1 MNKEGTWSLDILYKG
16 FDDSKLEKDF
26 KNLEEICKSYDSFAK
41 ELQKTDVTESSVADI
56 AANIEKSFKLEEQL
70 SLLISDI
77 YSFASLNQTTDTT
90 NPDCNKVM
98 ERAIKLLNSTT
109 IADTI
114 IKKYISKVEK
124 LDEVIA
130 SNDYLKQFSYRLNNI
145 KKDAKYDLS
154 EDVEDALA
162 KMDMCAGS
170 AWNDQWQYITSTV
183 KVDYNGETTTLS
195 AIRNLA
201 YDADM
206 TVRKAA
212 YDAELACYDKI
223 KDAAAFSLNSIKM
236 QTLTGCELRGYESPL
251 QRTLYNSR
259 MKKETLDA
267 LISAMK
273 EYLPKFHE
281 YLKAKA
287 KALGHTGSLPW
298 YDMFAPLGS
307 NDKKYTV
314 EEAREYLLNIFHTF
328 DTDLESMVRTAF
340 DEDWID
346 FYPKQGKVGGA
357 FCAGLE
363 GHKQSRILTNFDGS
377 FSDIVTLAHELG
389 HAYHNMNIEDNSV
402 LNMSYSMPV
411 AETASTFNENVIVSG
426 AIAEATDK
434 NVKLALMESQ
444 LSDTAQIICDI
455 YSRYLFETYVFE
467 GRENGFMFADELCEL
482 MHKAQVEAYGDGIT
496 EDTLHPY
503 MWACKSHYYSA
514 GLSFYN
520 FPYAFGGLF
529 ARGLYTR
536 YKSEGASFIPKYRE
550 MLKNT
555 PLCDVEEAAK
565 IVGIDLTDINFWRE
579 SLESYAKQIDEFVKL
594 VG

>member
-16 FDDSKLEKDF
+16 FDDPKLEADF
-26 KNLEEICKSYDSFAK
+26 NELEAYCKEMND
-41 ELQKTDVTESSVADI
+41 LCSSLSNGDKST
-56 AANIEKSFKLEEQL
+56 NIEKGLKLSEKINVI
-70 SLLISDI
+70 ISDI
-77 YSFASLNQTTDTT
+77 YSFASLNQSTNTT
-90 NPDCNKVM
+90 NPECNKVI
-98 ERAIKLLNSTT
+98 ERAIKLANTTT
-109 IADTI
+109 IATTIFNKYVADTDNLEEI
-114 IKKYISKVEK
+114 IS
-124 LDEVIA
+124 
-130 SNDYLKQFSYRLNNI
+130 SNDFLSQYRYFLTNI
-145 KKDAKYDLS
+145 KNDAQYDLS

-162 KMDMCAGS
+162 KMDMCAGN

-183 KVDYNGETTTLS
+183 KVDYNGDTTTLS

-201 YDADM
+201 YDADKD
-206 TVRKAA
+206 VRKAA
-212 YDAELACYDKI
+212 YNAEIACYEKI

-236 QTLTGCELRGYESPL
+236 QTLTNCELRGYESPL
-251 QRTLYNSR
+251 QRTLYRAR

-273 EYLPKFHE
+273 EYLPKFHT

-307 NDKKYTV
+307 NDKKYSI
-314 EEAREYLLNIFHTF
+314 EEAKDYLLNIFHTF
-328 DTDLESMVRTAF
+328 DTDLEEMVRKAF

-346 FYPKQGKVGGA
+346 FYPRQGKVGGA

-363 GHKQSRILTNFDGS
+363 SHKQSRILTNFDGS

-389 HAYHNMNIEDNSV
+389 HAYHNLNIEDNAP
-402 LNMSYSMPV
+402 LNMDYSMPV

-426 AIAEATDK
+426 AIAEATDD
-434 NVKLALMESQ
+434 NLKLALIESQ
-444 LSDTAQIICDI
+444 LSDTTQIICDI

-467 GRENGFMFADELCEL
+467 GREKGFMFADELCAL
-482 MHKAQVEAYGDGIT
+482 MNKAQKEAYGDGLT
-496 EDTLHPY
+496 EDSLHPF

-514 GLSFYN
+514 GMSFYN

-536 YKSEGASFIPKYRE
+536 YKAEGESFIPKYRE

-555 PLCDVEEAAK
+555 PLCNVEDAAK
-565 IVGIDLTDINFWRE
+565 IVGVDLTDINFWRE
-579 SLESYAKQIDEFVKL
+579 SLESYAEQIDEFVKL

>member
-1 MNKEGTWSLDILYKG
+1 MNNEGTWSLDILYKG
-16 FDDSKLEKDF
+16 FDDTKLEKDF
-26 KNLEEICKSYDSFAK
+26 KSLEDICKSYDSFAK
-41 ELQKTDVTESSVADI
+41 ELQKADVTESSVTDI
-56 AANIEKSFKLEEQL
+56 AANIEKCLKLEEQL

-109 IADTI
+109 VADTI

-201 YDADM
+201 YDADK

-236 QTLTGCELRGYESPL
+236 QTLTECELRGYESPL

-259 MKKETLDA
+259 MKKETLYS

-298 YDMFAPLGS
+298 HDMFAPLGS

-328 DTDLESMVRTAF
+328 DTDLENMVRTAF

-389 HAYHNMNIEDNSV
+389 HAYHNCNIEDNSI
-402 LNMSYSMPV
+402 LNMEYSMPV

-482 MHKAQVEAYGDGIT
+482 MHKAQVEAYGDGIA

-536 YKSEGASFIPKYRE
+536 YKAEGASFVPKYRE

-555 PLCDVEEAAK
+555 PLCDVEDAAK
-565 IVGIDLTDINFWRE
+565 IVGIDLTDISFWRE
-579 SLESYAKQIDEFVKL
+579 SLESYAKQIDEFVEL

>member
-16 FDDSKLEKDF
+16 FDDIKLEKDF
-26 KNLEEICKSYDSFAK
+26 ARLKEVCDSTNSFAK
-41 ELQKTDVTESSVADI
+41 QLQTYSSAETGADDI
-56 AANIEKSFKLEEQL
+56 KANIEKGLQLEEQR
-70 SLLISDI
+70 SLLVSDI
-77 YSFASLNQTTDTT
+77 YSFASLNQATDTT
-90 NPDCNKVM
+90 NPLCSKVM
-98 ERAIKLLNSTT
+98 ERVIKLLNSTT
-109 IADTI
+109 VADTI
-114 IKKYISKVEK
+114 FKKYISKVDK
-124 LDEVIA
+124 LDDIIDN
-130 SNDYLKQFSYRLNNI
+130 SDYLKQFSYRLNNI
-145 KKDAKYDLS
+145 KRDSNYDLS
-154 EDVEDALA
+154 ENVEEALA

-201 YDADM
+201 YSTDRD
-206 TVRKAA
+206 VRKAA
-212 YDAELACYDKI
+212 YTAELACYDKI
-223 KDAAAFSLNSIKM
+223 KDAAAFSLNSIKL
-236 QTLTGCELRGYESPL
+236 QTLTECELRGYESPL

-259 MKKETLDA
+259 MKRETLDA

-273 EYLPKFHE
+273 EYLPKFHT

-298 YDMFAPLGS
+298 YDMFAPLGC
-307 NDKKYTV
+307 NDKRYTV
-314 EEAREYLLNIFHTF
+314 TEAREYLVNIFHTF
-328 DTDLESMVRTAF
+328 DTELEDMVKTAF

-389 HAYHNMNIEDNSV
+389 HAYHNMNIEEHSI
-402 LNMSYSMPV
+402 LNTEYSMPV

-426 AIAEATDK
+426 AIAEATDDD
-434 NVKLALMESQ
+434 VKLALMESQ

-467 GRENGFMFADELCEL
+467 GRKNGFMFADELCEL
-482 MHKAQVEAYGDGIT
+482 MHKAQLLAYGDGIT
-496 EDTLHPY
+496 EDSLHPY

-514 GLSFYN
+514 DLSFYN

-529 ARGLYTR
+529 ARGLYAR
-536 YKSEGASFIPKYRE
+536 YKTEGARFIPKYKE

-555 PLCDVEEAAK
+555 PLCDVEDAAK
-565 IVGIDLTDINFWRE
+565 IVGIDLTDIGFWRE